1 MVQVCHNRLHG
12 HHHSPA
18 LDTGAPAI
26 FHFMVQPTAKSLPMH
41 IQSKAACILWSLQ
54 TLLLLSK
61 GETKQQSYSDISQ
74 FFCAPTVDF
83 SAAANQVSIGTT
95 IGHAAS
101 FKIIHARERPCCKIA
116 QLH

>member
-1 MVQVCHNRLHG
+1 MRAVELLSLQYFFTSPRLAALSAEAEVLAQVGHPPCFMVQVCHNRLHG

-26 FHFMVQPTAKSLPMH
+26 FHFMVQPTAKSLPRH

-61 GETKQQSYSDISQ
+61 G
-74 FFCAPTVDF
+74 V
-83 SAAANQVSIGTT
+83 
-95 IGHAAS
+95 
-101 FKIIHARERPCCKIA
+101 
-116 QLH
+116 